1 MYNPLYII
9 YNIWYIPVV
18 FSFQHFKGWLFLSHL
33 DFFFQL
39 HESFLRWLF
48 ALGFPAVT
56 AGGKIFSAATA
67 VGFAG
72 ADWAAESGCRRRVS
86 GRWWAWTVLGVDWFW
101 FLESW
106 FPWQNMRQNRSQT
119 SEYIAQWR
127 CSPSHFSGVK
137 IPIFVFSKLDSPL
150 PVDSCF
156 EDQWVPTSSV
166 TLTFWQTTW
175 SWRISPKKDLNAD
188 WIWGKASFWII

>member
-1 MYNPLYII
+1 
-9 YNIWYIPVV
+9 
-18 FSFQHFKGWLFLSHL
+18 
-33 DFFFQL
+33 
-39 HESFLRWLF
+39 
-48 ALGFPAVT
+48 
-56 AGGKIFSAATA
+56 
-67 VGFAG
+67 
-72 ADWAAESGCRRRVS
+72 
-86 GRWWAWTVLGVDWFW
+86 LGVDWFW

-106 FPWQNMRQNRSQT
+106 FPWQNMR
-119 SEYIAQWR
+119 
-127 CSPSHFSGVK
+127 PSHFSGVK